1 MIPLIGND
9 YPTKVIPFIDNAKAN
24 IDIIV
29 YDWRWYPNNP
39 SFNVQQFNSALVRAV
54 SRGVV
59 VRAVI
64 NTPQLLPILT
74 SVGIKARCTR
84 NKRTLH
90 AKFISIDN
98 ETLVIGS
105 HNFTKNAFNFNLE
118 VSILTNIPD
127 GITRFAELF
136 ENLYNT

>member
-74 SVGIKARCTR
+74 SVGIKARWTR

>member
-1 MIPLIGND
+1 MIHLIGKDYPEKVIPLI
-9 YPTKVIPFIDNAKAN
+9 KEAKKN

-29 YDWRWYPNNP
+29 YDWRWYSNNP
-39 SFNVQQFNSALVRAV
+39 AFNVQQFNLALVQAV
-54 SRGVV
+54 KRGVV

-64 NTPQLLPILT
+64 NAPQLLPLLS

-90 AKFISIDN
+90 AKFLSIDDSV
-98 ETLVIGS
+98 LVIGS

-118 VSILTNIPD
+118 VSIVVDIPKD
-127 GITRFAELF
+127 TTRFKELF

>member
-9 YPTKVIPFIDNAKAN
+9 YPTKVIPFIDNAKKN

-39 SFNVQQFNSALVRAV
+39 AFNVQQFNASLVRAV
-54 SRGVV
+54 NRGVL

-64 NTPQLLPILT
+64 NTPQLLPIL
-74 SVGIKARCTR
+74 SEAGIKARCTR

-90 AKFISIDN
+90 AKFLSIDN
-98 ETLVIGS
+98 ETIIIGS

-118 VSILTNIPD
+118 VSILTEIPQ
-127 GITRFAELF
+127 GVTRFAELF
-136 ENLYNT
+136 ENLYTT

>member
-1 MIPLIGND
+1 MIPLVGKD
-9 YPTKVIPFIDNAKAN
+9 YPTKVIPYIDNAKGT

-39 SFNVQQFNSALVRAV
+39 AFNVQQFNNALVRAV
-54 SRGVV
+54 SRGVT

-64 NTPQLLPILT
+64 NAPQLLPILS

-90 AKFISIDN
+90 AKFLCIDN
-98 ETLVIGS
+98 KTLVIGS

-118 VSILTNIPD
+118 VSVLIEIPKD
-127 GITRFAELF
+127 ITRFAELF
-136 ENLYNT
+136 NNLYNN